1 MKNWLVFIS
10 AFISIKAFSCGPWYP
25 DGESVRY
32 SIFNG
37 MPSIYAS
44 FRLFEYENS
53 SSFYDARDL
62 NCQAVEDENLSLW
75 QNFFK
80 GKVDISSLNEAIY
93 YLSYSQIKEGKHP
106 NKLVQLLRQP
116 AYQDVKD
123 YLLFAKNMSKYS
135 TGASLDPWEKEE
147 VKLKRSINA
156 SISLACSKARKAK
169 RVDLKKRYAH
179 LAIRLAYYSNQLP
192 KVKAIYKSFFE
203 GQKTKS
209 VIDYWAMHFR
219 YNLDKISD
227 ETIVHRAEVFRHS
240 NDKKLATYLNF
251 KVIPS
256 KFVQHALSTTK
267 NAEEKANILVLSMVQ
282 KLDPALDHLKSI
294 HQLDPQNPAFEFLIQ
309 REITKIEDWI
319 LTPYYTEFSPAIVQ
333 YSYENDY
340 GEWDNSGNY
349 ERALLRGR
357 RNFDQAYARRL
368 ADFIDHSISKKS
380 PAMKLFALY
389 AHWLAGE
396 KIKLTQLN
404 AISVSDV
411 TLKQFKDRIYAL
423 SMTRDQGNGTLDDP
437 LLQSILKREVE
448 NHQDRFVFSVARELE
463 FRGNK
468 MDAAYLF
475 ASLNKSQEYYYD
487 ESSSSTEA
495 YWQMKD
501 GKISSNYGYHDGY
514 FFYMDDAYTLS
525 EIRQVYQDLFRSTKE
540 KTSFDTWKKSFLR
553 QEKDR
558 LADLIG
564 TKFIRLNQF
573 DKALVYFEQVNDTL
587 WNSDAYPYKTF
598 LNANPFYTTFYQ
610 EHQQSKADSIHFTK
624 TTMVREFLR
633 LRACY
638 DRSKGDLKAKY
649 AFYLANFYF
658 NLTQYGNSWLMRR
671 YAWSN
676 YYIATNFPDQR
687 EYYQCDLAKSFY
699 LKGYRSARN
708 KAFKALCLRMA
719 GRCEKY
725 RITARSEFNPAYE
738 FGHSDQVYNE
748 NYHGWIFGQNAYYQ
762 KLKKEFPE
770 QYDDLISNCYSFKRY
785 YSELKKVGK

>member
-10 AFISIKAFSCGPWYP
+10 VFVSLKAFSCGGWYP
-25 DGESVRY
+25 EGESVRY
-32 SIFNG
+32 SIFTG
-37 MPSIYAS
+37 MPSFYPS

-53 SSFYDARDL
+53 SSYNDARDF
-62 NCQAVEDENLSLW
+62 NCQAHEDENLRLW
-75 QNFFK
+75 QDFFK
-80 GKVDISSLNEAIY
+80 GKIDVSSLNEAIY
-93 YLSYSQIKEGKHP
+93 YLSYSQIREGKHP

-135 TGASLDPWEKEE
+135 TGTSLDPWEKEE

-156 SISLACSKARKAK
+156 SISLSCAKARKAK
-169 RVDLKKRYAH
+169 RLELKKRYAH

-192 KVKAIYKSFFE
+192 KVKAIYKAFFE

-209 VIDYWAMHFR
+209 AIDYWAMHFR

-227 ETIVHRAEVFRHS
+227 ETIIHRAEVFRYS

-251 KVIPS
+251 KVIPV
-256 KFVQHALSTTK
+256 KDVQHAISTSK
-267 NAEEKANILVLSMVQ
+267 NAKEKANILALTMVQ
-282 KLDPALDHLKSI
+282 KLDPALDNLKSL
-294 HQLDPQNPAFEFLIQ
+294 HQLDPQNPAFEFLVQ
-309 REITKIEDWI
+309 REITKMEDWI
-319 LTPYYTEFSPAIVQ
+319 LTPYYTEFSPAIVA
-333 YSYENDY
+333 YSYENYY
-340 GEWDNSGNY
+340 GEWNSSGDY
-349 ERALLRGR
+349 EQALMRGR
-357 RNFDQAYARRL
+357 RNFDQSYARRF
-368 ADFIDHSISKKS
+368 AQFIDQIKS
-380 PAMKLFALY
+380 GNTTNLKLYALY

-396 KIKLTQLN
+396 KINVSELRS
-404 AISVSDV
+404 ISVSNE
-411 TLKQFKDRIYAL
+411 TMKQFKERMYAL
-423 SMTRDQGNGTLDDP
+423 ATARDFGNATLDDP

-448 NHQDRFVFSVARELE
+448 NHSDRFVFSVARELE

-468 MDAAYLF
+468 IDAAYLF
-475 ASLNKSQEYYYD
+475 ASLNKSLNYMDYSD
-487 ESSSSTEA
+487 ALPGA
-495 YWQMKD
+495 YWQIKK
-501 GKISSNYGYHDGY
+501 GKNASNYGYYEDY

-525 EIRQVYQDLFRSTKE
+525 EIRQVYQDLLRPTKE
-540 KTSFDTWKKSFLR
+540 KSSFDTWKKSFLL
-553 QEKDR
+553 QQKDR
-558 LADLIG
+558 VADLIG
-564 TKFIRLNQF
+564 TKFIRLNLF

-587 WNSDAYPYKTF
+587 WKSDEYPYKTF

-649 AFYLANFYF
+649 AFYLGNFCF
-658 NLTQYGNSWLMRR
+658 NLTQYGNSWMMRR

-676 YYIATNFPDQR
+676 YFIATNFPDQR
-687 EYYQCDLAKSFY
+687 EYYQCDLAKSYY
-699 LKGYRSARN
+699 LKGYQNARN
-708 KAFKALCLRMA
+708 KGFKALCLRMA

-725 RITARSEFNPAYE
+725 RINSSGEFNPAYE
-738 FGHSDQVYNE
+738 FGQSDVVYND
-748 NYHGWIFGQNAYYQ
+748 NYEDWIFAQNAYYQ

-785 YSELKKVGK
+785 YADLKKVRK